1 MSKTIEIHY
10 TWSKELALEA
20 SKRFYDY
27 DMRNSAK
34 RYIGWLFV
42 ALTQFAI
49 VGALKHDS
57 YTMLYLCSFLVAYWY
72 YGRWY
77 LRKSMLEKYYK
88 KIDAPEKEVTFSL
101 KDNIFYSEDTPIDW
115 DDIFKVI
122 QLEDGVL
129 LHTKE
134 NTLFFSR
141 NSFSSYEELQAFMQ
155 VMKEHNKL

>member
-10 TWSKELALEA
+10 TWSKEVALEA

-34 RYIGWLFV
+34 RYVGWFFV

-57 YTMLYLCSFLVAYWY
+57 YAMLYLCSFLVGYWY

-77 LRKSMLEKYYK
+77 IRKIMLEKYYK
-88 KIDAPEKEVTFSL
+88 KIDSSKKEVTFSL
-101 KDNIFYSEDTPIDW
+101 KENIFYSENTQIEW
-115 DDIFKVI
+115 DNIFKVI
-122 QLEDGVL
+122 KLEEGIL

-134 NTLFFSR
+134 STLFFSR
-141 NSFSSYEELQAFMQ
+141 DSFHSFEELQAFLQ
-155 VMKEHNKL
+155 VMKEQGKL